1 MSINRCMDK
10 EDVAHRG
17 NGILLSYK
25 KNEMPFAATWMQLEI
40 IILSEVRERQL
51 PYDITYMWNLKYGT
65 NERIYKTEI
74 DSDIENRLVAAKGGR
89 GGGREE

>member
-1 MSINRCMDK
+1 MD
-10 EDVAHRG
+10 
-17 NGILLSYK
+17 
-25 KNEMPFAATWMQLEI
+25 ATRDYHTKWGK
-40 IILSEVRERQL
+40 SERERQI

-74 DSDIENRLVAAKGGR
+74 DSDIENRLVAAKGRR